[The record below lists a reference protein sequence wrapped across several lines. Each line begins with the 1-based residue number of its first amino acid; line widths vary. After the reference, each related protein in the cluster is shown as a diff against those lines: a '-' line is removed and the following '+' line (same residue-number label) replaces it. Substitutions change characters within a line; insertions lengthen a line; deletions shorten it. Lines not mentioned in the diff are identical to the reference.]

1 MDGRMKI
8 GEVADRVGLSLR
20 TIRFYEEAGLVIPDA
35 RSTGGFRLY
44 TEDAIDRLKL
54 IKAMKPLDFS
64 VEEIAEV
71 LTSLDALA
79 ADEAGPEE
87 RDLAAQRLATVQLVV
102 DERLTRLLERAEQAR
117 EFARMLDDL
126 PPSSPDGRPDAD
138 AD

>member
-20 TIRFYEEAGLVIPDA
+20 TIRFYEEAGLVTPDA

-44 TEDAIDRLKL
+44 TEDAIDRLTL

-71 LTSLDALA
+71 LTSLDTLATDDADPTERDAAAQQLA
-79 ADEAGPEE
+79 AV
-87 RDLAAQRLATVQLVV
+87 RLVV
-102 DERLTRLLERAEQAR
+102 DERLTRLLERAERAR
-117 EFARMLDDL
+117 EFARMLDEL
-126 PPSSPDGRPDAD
+126 PPHT
-138 AD
+138 

>member
-20 TIRFYEEAGLVIPDA
+20 TIRFYEEAGLVTPDA

-44 TEDAIDRLKL
+44 TEDAIERLLL

-71 LTSLDALA
+71 LTDLDTLA
-79 ADEAGPEE
+79 TDDANSTDREA
-87 RDLAAQRLATVQLVV
+87 AAQRLAAVRLVV
-102 DERLTRLLERAEQAR
+102 EERLARLLERAERAR
-117 EFARMLDDL
+117 EFAQMLDDL
-126 PPSSPDGRPDAD
+126 PPRR
-138 AD
+138 

>member
-20 TIRFYEEAGLVIPDA
+20 TIRFYEEAGLVTPDA

-44 TEDAIDRLKL
+44 TEDAIDRLTL

-71 LTSLDALA
+71 LTDLDTLA
-79 ADEAGPEE
+79 TDDANSADREA
-87 RDLAAQRLATVQLVV
+87 AAQRLAAVRLVV
-102 DERLTRLLERAEQAR
+102 EERLARLLERAERAR
-117 EFARMLDDL
+117 EFAQMLDDL
-126 PPSSPDGRPDAD
+126 PPRR
-138 AD
+138 